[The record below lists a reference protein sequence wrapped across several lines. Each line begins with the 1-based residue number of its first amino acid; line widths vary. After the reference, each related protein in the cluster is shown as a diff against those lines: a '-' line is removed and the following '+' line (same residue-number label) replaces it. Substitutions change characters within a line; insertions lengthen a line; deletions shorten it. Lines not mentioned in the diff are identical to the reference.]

1 MAAGLSA
8 RQNPDPIISALE
20 GSNPPP
26 NPHQATV
33 PPQVALLLQSAMF
46 QPEGKVGPTL
56 ILKNLHSEWFA
67 CMLPGPR
74 TYKTLGAGIIINSNP
89 PQFQEV
95 EEGSVPGPTTVAC
108 HTR

>member
-8 RQNPDPIISALE
+8 RQNPTPSLALWKAPI
-20 GSNPPP
+20 PHPH
-26 NPHQATV
+26 PHQATV
-33 PPQVALLLQSAMF
+33 PPQVALFLQSAMF

-74 TYKTLGAGIIINSNP
+74 TYQTVGAGIIINSNP